1 MISATLIEQI
11 EIHANRLT
19 TDTAQDLLTNPRTSG
34 FRTVPRGEL
43 EERIFQLFHHLGNW
57 IGSPRSDRVEAEF
70 TEWGRH
76 RFSQGIP
83 LSEVVYAVLLLK
95 RHLRQFIKDNGL
107 VDAAFPRIEGDY
119 VLPMHLHSLQDL
131 NGTLGQFFDEAL
143 WYLTRGY
150 EAEAR
155 REPVRRY

>member
-1 MISATLIEQI
+1 MISATLIELI

-19 TDTAQDLLTNPRTSG
+19 SDTAQDLLTNPRTSG
-34 FRTVPRGEL
+34 FRTVPRDEL
-43 EERIFQLFHHLGNW
+43 EDRIFQLFHHLGNW
-57 IGSPRSDRVEAEF
+57 IGHPRSGGVEAEF
-70 TEWGRH
+70 TEWGRR
-76 RFSQGIP
+76 RFTQGIP
-83 LSEVVYAVLLLK
+83 LSEVVYGIVVLK
-95 RHLRQFIKDNGL
+95 QHLRRFIKDNGL

-131 NGTLGQFFDEAL
+131 NGTIGEFFDEAL

-155 REPVRRY
+155 REAVRTH

>member
-19 TDTAQDLLTNPRTSG
+19 IDTAQDLLTNPRTSG
-34 FRTVPRGEL
+34 FRTVPRDEL
-43 EERIFQLFHHLGNW
+43 EGRIFQLFHHLGNW
-57 IGSPRSDRVEAEF
+57 IGNPRSDQVEAEF

-83 LSEVVYAVLLLK
+83 LSEVVFAVLLLK

-107 VDAAFPRIEGDY
+107 VDAAFPRTEGDY

-155 REPVRRY
+155 REPVRSY